1 MVSEDHHNKV
11 KREELRSLIREALP
25 VRNFSNS
32 YLSKRLTLEVTIDN
46 EKDLLLYMDLLLKY
60 PINSDSFEIL
70 ILISWYYLL
79 TLMLS

>member
-11 KREELRSLIREALP
+11 KIEELLSLIREALP

-46 EKDLLLYMDLLLKY
+46 EKDYVIALYGSLTQ
-60 PINSDSFEIL
+60 
-70 ILISWYYLL
+70 ISNKFRLF
-79 TLMLS
+79 